1 MLVCYNKYRD
11 KRILSLFLGGCKIFM
26 SSVKENLQ
34 KIQEKI
40 APYNVKIIAVTKYY
54 NEEKLLEAYEAG
66 IRDFG
71 ENRVQDALDKI
82 AKLPDEVKSNSFF
95 HLIGHLQSNKVN
107 KAVGSFD
114 FIHSVDSLRLA
125 EMINK
130 RAEELGIIQKVFL
143 QVNNAN
149 EAQKSGFEVEQLK
162 KDFAKIIQMQ
172 NIKVEGLMNIAP
184 FGLENDELSHL
195 FNGVKNLQLEL
206 KSEYDCEMGE
216 LSMGMSGDFE
226 IALKA
231 QATYIRLG
239 RILFN

>member
-1 MLVCYNKYRD
+1 
-11 KRILSLFLGGCKIFM
+11 M

-71 ENRVQDALDKI
+71 ENRVQDALDKL

-107 KAVGSFD
+107 KAVGNFD

-149 EAQKSGFEVEQLK
+149 EAQKSGFEVEQLR

>member
-1 MLVCYNKYRD
+1 
-11 KRILSLFLGGCKIFM
+11 M

-71 ENRVQDALDKI
+71 ENRVQDALDKL

-107 KAVGSFD
+107 KAVGNFD

-172 NIKVEGLMNIAP
+172 HIKVEGLMNIAP